1 MAGVG
6 YTIVI
11 HANADWKRN
20 CGTTGYAGGSLD
32 IQAGDREGAVT
43 AQYGSVIEE
52 LARETGREP
61 ARVKEL
67 YELELAH
74 LEANAKVRGFL
85 SVLACRSVRM
95 ALRETYVD
103 TN

>member
-1 MAGVG
+1 
-6 YTIVI
+6 
-11 HANADWKRN
+11 
-20 CGTTGYAGGSLD
+20 LD
-32 IQAGDREGAVT
+32 IQAGDREGSVT
-43 AQYGSVIEE
+43 AQHGSVIEE
-52 LARETGREP
+52 LARETGGEP

-67 YELELAH
+67 YERELAH

-95 ALRETYVD
+95 ALRESYVA

>member
-1 MAGVG
+1 MAGVE
-6 YTIVI
+6 YTIATDAI
-11 HANADWKRN
+11 ADWKRN
-20 CGTTGYAGGSLD
+20 SGTTGYAGGSLD
-32 IQAGDREGAVT
+32 IQVGYREGPVT
-43 AQYGSVIEE
+43 AHHGSVIEE

-67 YELELAH
+67 YERELAH

-85 SVLACRSVRM
+85 TVLACRRVRM
-95 ALRETYVD
+95 ALRETYVA